1 MRILLDQLL
10 NLQESLPF
18 DLVVDNKKKT
28 ILIQW
33 HKTQ

>member
-1 MRILLDQLL
+1 MSDILDTLL
-10 NLQESLPF
+10 SLQETYPF

-33 HKTQ
+33 NK